1 MGLFKRAR
9 SFQRASRAANFG
21 GGLLQK
27 SLDFLDK
34 VFSPSSHPPRDIG
47 QAELDRILAVP
58 AGTLQEVPIGIRKQT
73 PESVPRIWKESGK
86 EEGPEEIE
94 PAGDRAGSEASDV
107 EGLLTRLSELEDGIE
122 APGRFFSLAKEQL
135 RLKRAAL
142 LLYDP
147 MRMVFAPWAAHGFD
161 ETTNH
166 HLRIPLG
173 ANETMNRLAAGKVF
187 LLTDPDTLKRFQRF
201 FSFREFSTLEYLLL
215 VPFIHENK
223 FMGILVIAEMEGVVS
238 QSDLPGFETLA
249 ARAAGLFYQARE
261 RHLETAKRGIPEKPE
276 SLRECVRDAVR
287 SCMAAGAPPIMIG
300 LNTVDVI
307 EKVKSRNPH
316 IDPFRLRE
324 DIARVIHSLFQS
336 LGPVFQIDRE
346 RILILVT
353 HSPERDLELLL
364 YHLKGTL
371 KRLFRELAEQEEIDL
386 EERIRIP
393 EANVEEAL
401 TFLAEIV

>member
-9 SFQRASRAANFG
+9 SLHRASRTASSS

-27 SLDFLDK
+27 SLHFLEK
-34 VFSPSSHPPRDIG
+34 VFPPSRDTPKSID

-58 AGTLQEVPIGIRKQT
+58 TGALEEVPTGIQKQT
-73 PESVPRIWKESGK
+73 PESVPRTWKESGK
-86 EEGPEEIE
+86 KEELEEIE
-94 PAGDRAGSEASDV
+94 SDGDLADSTAGQLE
-107 EGLLTRLSELEDGIE
+107 ELLTRLSELEDGIE
-122 APGRFFSLAKEQL
+122 APGRFFSLVKEQL
-135 RLKRAAL
+135 NLKRAAL

-147 MRMVFAPWAAHGFD
+147 VRMVFAPWAAHGFD

-187 LLTDPDTLKRFQRF
+187 WLSDPDTLIRFQQF
-201 FSFREFSTLEYLLL
+201 FSFREFSTLENLLL

-223 FMGILVIAEMEGVVS
+223 FMGILLIAEMEGDFRK
-238 QSDLPGFETLA
+238 SDLSGFETLA
-249 ARAAGLFYQARE
+249 VRAARLFYHARE
-261 RHLETAKRGIPEKPE
+261 RCLEAAKRGIPEKPE
-276 SLRECVRDAVR
+276 SLRESVRNAVQ
-287 SCMAAGAPPIMIG
+287 SCLAAGTPPIMIG
-300 LNTVDVI
+300 VNTANII
-307 EKVKSRNPH
+307 EKVKKQNPY

-324 DIARVIHSLFQS
+324 DIARVILSLFQS

-353 HSPERDLELLL
+353 RTAERDPDLLL
-364 YHLKGTL
+364 YHLKATL
-371 KRLFRELAEQEEIDL
+371 TRLLLESADQEEIDL
-386 EERIRIP
+386 DERVRIP